1 MYLTLSHRN
10 IYNFSIFRILVL
22 KDEEK
27 SQSNMKVNFTGNK
40 QNKKDVLKGIKS
52 IISSDPPCKNENGR
66 LMSVTLKSFVCLI
79 V

>member
-27 SQSNMKVNFTGNK
+27 SQSSMKVNFTGNK
-40 QNKKDVLKGIKS
+40 QKKDVIKGIKS
-52 IISSDPPCKNENGR
+52 IISSDPP
-66 LMSVTLKSFVCLI
+66 
-79 V
+79 